1 MSEAIPFRVIIVGA
15 GPTGLALG
23 NMLMA
28 ANIDFVILER
38 HKSVITDSGACI
50 MLWPHATRVLDQ
62 LGLLKG
68 PSLSQKIRLHTKIAI
83 NHQGRQISSDPTFQW
98 IEEK

>member
-1 MSEAIPFRVIIVGA
+1 MDAIPFRVIIVGA

-23 NMLMA
+23 NMLIA

-38 HKSVITDSGACI
+38 HKSVITDSGACM
-50 MLWPHATRVLDQ
+50 MLWPHATRIFDQ
-62 LGLLKG
+62 LGLTKG
-68 PSLSQKIRLHTKIAI
+68 PHRQNIPLHTKIAI
-83 NHQGRQISSDPTFQW
+83 DHRGSQISNDPTFEW

>member
-1 MSEAIPFRVIIVGA
+1 MSDHLFRVIIVGA

-23 NMLMA
+23 NMLLA

-38 HKSVITDSGACI
+38 HTRVLTESGACI

-62 LGLLKG
+62 LGLLKSPTG
-68 PSLSQKIRLHTKIAI
+68 DSIPLHIKKTVD
-83 NHQGRQISSDPTFQW
+83 HQGRERSGDPTFRW
-98 IEEK
+98 IEEKCV